1 VGAIVS
7 GRGITPAASPS
18 ILGGGADGVG
28 GGVAWRAGC
37 LVRGEQASRGRDV
50 LGCWH
55 SGTPHLAPGGVGDRR
70 EASSV
75 GGLEASAVGGTLEA

>member
-18 ILGGGADGVG
+18 ILGGGADGGVG
-28 GGVAWRAGC
+28 GGVAWRAGR

-55 SGTPHLAPGGVGDRR
+55 SGTPHLVPGGVGGRR
-70 EASSV
+70 
-75 GGLEASAVGGTLEA
+75 EASAVGGTLEA